1 MSDLNVQAVEEGVAA
16 LLTLAGEPAEV
27 VAVVEAEIVAL
38 VQWIGEE
45 ISGGRDPGAML
56 NALRTSGEVQAK
68 ALEAA
73 EFGSVTP

>member
-27 VAVVEAEIVAL
+27 IGVVEAEIVAL

-45 ISGGRDPGAML
+45 IAGGRDPGAML
-56 NALRTSGEVQAK
+56 NALRTSSEVQAK

-73 EFGSVTP
+73 EFGSVTS

>member
-1 MSDLNVQAVEEGVAA
+1 MSDLNVQAIEEGVAA
-16 LLTLAGEPAEV
+16 IFTLAGEPAEV

-38 VQWIGEE
+38 VEWIASE
-45 ISGGRDPGAML
+45 IDGGRDPSAML
-56 NALRTSGEVQAK
+56 NALRTSAEVQAK